1 MFTIQVEK
9 ECGCF
14 RKSNFENNI
23 SFDSKDDALIEATK
37 MTATMN
43 SDFCKKHEFVAVE
56 NGDSFLIRV
65 DERVK
70 SNGGCCGG
78 GHCS

>member
-1 MFTIQVEK
+1 MFKVTVEK

-14 RKSNFENNI
+14 RKSGIENNK
-23 SFDSKDDALIEATK
+23 SFDNKDDALIEALNLTK
-37 MTATMN
+37 KMN
-43 SDFCKKHEFVAVE
+43 QDFCQKHEFTVNE
-56 NGDSFLIRV
+56 NGNNIFIAV

-70 SNGGCCGG
+70 SGCCGG

>member
-1 MFTIQVEK
+1 MFKVIVEK

-14 RKSNFENNI
+14 RKSGIENNK
-23 SFDSKDDALIEATK
+23 SFESKDDALVEALNLTK
-37 MTATMN
+37 KMN
-43 SDFCKKHEFVAVE
+43 QDFCQKHEFTVKE
-56 NGDSFLIRV
+56 DNNNILIAV

-70 SNGGCCGG
+70 SGCCGG

>member
-1 MFTIQVEK
+1 MFTVTVEK

-14 RKSNFENNI
+14 RKSGIENNKK
-23 SFDSKDDALIEATK
+23 FDNKDDALIHALNLSKE
-37 MTATMN
+37 MN
-43 SDFCKKHEFVAVE
+43 QDFCQKHEFRVKEDGSNISIA
-56 NGDSFLIRV
+56 V

-70 SNGGCCGG
+70 TGCCGG

>member
-1 MFTIQVEK
+1 MFKVTVEK

-14 RKSNFENNI
+14 RKSGIQNNQE
-23 SFDSKDDALIEATK
+23 FASKDNALIQAMELAK
-37 MTATMN
+37 DMN
-43 SDFCKKHEFVAVE
+43 NDFCQKHEFNVVE
-56 NGDSFLIRV
+56 DGNNILVKV

-70 SNGGCCGG
+70 SGCCGG

>member
-1 MFTIQVEK
+1 MFKVVVEK

-14 RKSNFENNI
+14 RKSGIENNQT
-23 SFDSKDDALIEATK
+23 FDNKDDALIKAMNLTK
-37 MTATMN
+37 EMN
-43 SDFCKKHEFVAVE
+43 SEFCQKHEFKVTE
-56 NGDSFLIRV
+56 DGDSILIKV

-70 SNGGCCGG
+70 SGCCGG

>member
-1 MFTIQVEK
+1 MFKVIVEK

-14 RKSNFENNI
+14 RKSGIENNK
-23 SFDSKDDALIEATK
+23 SFESKDNALIEALNLTK
-37 MTATMN
+37 KMN
-43 SDFCKKHEFVAVE
+43 QDFCQKHEFTVKE
-56 NGDSFLIRV
+56 DNNSILIAV

-70 SNGGCCGG
+70 SGCCGG